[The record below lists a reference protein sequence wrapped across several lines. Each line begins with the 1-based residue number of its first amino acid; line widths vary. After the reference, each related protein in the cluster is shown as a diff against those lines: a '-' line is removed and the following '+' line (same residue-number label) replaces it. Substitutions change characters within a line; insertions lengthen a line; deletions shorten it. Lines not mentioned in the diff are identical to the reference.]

1 MLENEFTFRSEEG
14 TEIFVYAWTPDDK
27 VVIKGIV
34 QIAHGMAETGLR
46 YKRFAERLTEN
57 GYIVYINDHRG
68 HGKTAKMVENVG
80 YLAEKEGFKWLVE
93 DLHQLS
99 AMIKKEKPN
108 IPLFLLG
115 HSMGSFVTQRYIMLY
130 GQELKGAILSG
141 SNGKQGII
149 LHIVKLLAKA
159 EVMIY
164 GRRAKS
170 EKLAKMSSGSYN
182 KAFKPNRT
190 DFDWLSKDA
199 AEVDKYIVDPFC
211 GTVFTGGFFYDLLT
225 GLIEI
230 ENRRNIASVPRDLP
244 IYIFSGDKDP
254 VGIQGKG
261 IIKLFNTYK
270 EIGIKDVTYKLYKD
284 GRHEMLNE
292 TNREE
297 VMSDVIAWLDG
308 HLA

>member
-14 TEIFVYAWTPDDK
+14 AEIVGYSWAPDDR
-27 VVIKGIV
+27 VEVKGIV
-34 QIAHGMAETGLR
+34 QIAHGMAETGAR
-46 YKRFAERLTEN
+46 YERFAKTLTDN

-68 HGKTAKMVENVG
+68 HGKTAKTVENLG
-80 YLAEKEGFKWLVE
+80 YLAESEGFKWLVE

-99 AMIKKEKPN
+99 GIIKKEN
-108 IPLFLLG
+108 STLPLFLLG

-141 SNGKQGII
+141 SNGKQGIM
-149 LHIVKLLAKA
+149 LHIAQFLAKV
-159 EVMIY
+159 EVIKK

-170 EKLAKMSSGSYN
+170 ERLVKMSFGNYN
-182 KAFKPNRT
+182 KTFKPNRT
-190 DFDWLSKDA
+190 EFDWLSKDA
-199 AEVDKYIVDPFC
+199 AEVDKYINDPFC

-230 ENRRNIASVPRDLP
+230 EKKRNIAKVPKELP
-244 IYIFSGDKDP
+244 IYIFSGEKDP
-254 VGIQGKG
+254 VGKQGKG
-261 IIKLFNTYK
+261 IIQLFNTYK
-270 EIGIKDVTYKLYKD
+270 GIGIKDVTYKLYKE

-297 VMSDVIAWLDG
+297 VMSDVIAWLDD
-308 HLA
+308 HLI